1 MSWTNAVIT
10 AAGQAMQA
18 ALAGTGKGF
27 TFTRAA
33 SGAGTAA
40 GELAAQTAL
49 TDERQTLSLQPGATV
64 EGSKK
69 KIQVVLSNAGLKT
82 GYTMHQLGFFAQAED
97 SEDEILYAIVQDEA
111 GDAIPAAAESPGF
124 SVDWT
129 YIFSYGSADEVS
141 VTLDPAGVI
150 GWSAVGQPGGVAPL
164 DEGGLVPDEHLPEMD
179 YIPMSQKG
187 QPGGVAELGADGK
200 VAAGQIGA
208 AGGSL
213 LTITFDEA
221 LEGLPYTIAG
231 GEESYSGTVPASLEA
246 VHSLLGVDTPYTLT
260 VTGED
265 DVYTRTIQTDEWF
278 TALALSIA
286 PFAATI
292 TVTCPAG
299 SSVTCANGDTTLTQT
314 ATSGTAVFT
323 VGNTGTWTITATLGD
338 ESASGTVQ
346 ITADG
351 ESKSIELK
359 YISIYGVQWDGTSTT
374 ALSRTDDAAGF
385 TNPSPAVSN
394 GGGSS
399 PFDNLMPWSG
409 MTRSTDPQ
417 AGELVAIPKYWYKW
431 TKSGSTIKLQIA
443 DGPAEGFLVSPAHC
457 DRGDGHGERDVVY
470 VGRYHCHT
478 SNWKSQTGGK
488 PKADITRSAARSGI
502 HNLGGTIWQWDWAM
516 DWTIKMLYL
525 VEYADWNSQ
534 AKIGYGCGNNSATE
548 NMGATDGMTYH
559 TGTSKSSRTT
569 YGVGVQYRHIEGLW
583 DNVYDWVDGCYY
595 NGNGLNIILNP
606 NNFSD
611 SSGGTNIGTPSN
623 GFPSALDIKSAL
635 GNQWPLPTA
644 AGGSDSTYVPDYWN
658 FSTGNPCLYVG
669 GYYYQSLG
677 YGLFYVYYSTA
688 SNASA
693 RVGCRLMKLP

>member
-40 GELAAQTAL
+40 GELSAQTAL

-64 EGSKK
+64 EGNKK
-69 KIQVVLSNAGLKT
+69 KIQVVLSNTGLQT

-97 SEDEILYAIVQDEA
+97 SEDEILYAIVQDET
-111 GDAIPAAAESPGF
+111 GDAIPSAADSPGF

-129 YIFSYGSADEVS
+129 YIFSYGSASEVS

-150 GWSAVGQPGGVAPL
+150 GWGAVGQPGGVAPL
-164 DEGGLVPDEHLPEMD
+164 DEDGLVPDEHLPEMD

-213 LTITFDEA
+213 LTITFDAA
-221 LEGLPYTIAG
+221 LEGLPYTLAG
-231 GEESYSGTVPASLEA
+231 GEENYSGTVPASLEA
-246 VHSLLGVDTPYTLT
+246 VHSLLAVDTDYTLT
-260 VTGED
+260 VTNAAAEKT
-265 DVYTRTIQTDEWF
+265 YTRTVHTDDWY
-278 TALALSIA
+278 TALDVAIA

-299 SSVTCANGDTTLTQT
+299 SSVTCANGGTTLAQT

-359 YISIYGVQWDGTSTT
+359 YIPIYGVQWDGTSTT

-399 PFDNLMPWSG
+399 PFDDLMPWSG
-409 MTRSTDPQ
+409 MVRSTDPQ

-431 TKSGSTIKLQIA
+431 TKSGATIKLQIA
-443 DGPAEGFLVSPAHC
+443 ASPAEGFLVSPAHC

-470 VGRYHCHT
+470 VGRYHCA
-478 SNWKSQTGGK
+478 SDYKSKTGVATK
-488 PKADITRSAARSGI
+488 NNVTRSSARSSI
-502 HNLGGTIWQWDWAM
+502 HSLGGTIWQWDWAM

-534 AKIGYGCGNNSATE
+534 TKIGYGCSPSNE
-548 NMGATDGMTYH
+548 PEVMGQTDGMTYH
-559 TGTSKSSRTT
+559 TGTTKSSRTT
-569 YGVGVQYRHIEGLW
+569 YSFTQYRHIEGLW

-595 NGNGLNIILNP
+595 NSNGLNIILNP

-611 SSGGTNIGTPSN
+611 SSGGTSIGTPSS
-623 GFPSALDIKSAL
+623 GYPSALDIKSAL
-635 GNQWPLPTA
+635 NNQWPLPTA
-644 AGGSDSTYVPDYWN
+644 ANGSDSTYVPDYWS
-658 FSTGNPCLYVG
+658 FGASSPCLLVG
-669 GYYYQSLG
+669 GSYSQYLNR
-677 YGLFYVYYSTA
+677 GLFYVNYYTA
-688 SNASA
+688 LYSDAYI
-693 RVGCRLMKLP
+693 GCRLMKLP